1 MFFFS
6 SFFLQAGIPQA
17 PQEMPSPEELQAMV
31 EDIEKN
37 DPELFKLLQEEG
49 RRILQEAGIDP
60 DSFEQPKAEIKQEE
74 KKAPLSVPE
83 KTQSPLIIQPTTEV
97 KQTVRGIREI
107 EHLLQSLIESLQS
120 MRLKA
125 HVNTSIA
132 RLLER
137 FKRELDDL
145 SYYLPI
151 IKNKPIITYLA
162 TSAYTSFYMKLKSFT
177 HKIGELEQQLM
188 VNDLY
193 AEKHDTPYHILA
205 VRPGS
210 SLKEIEAAYKRM
222 MKAKNPQEL
231 KKQLKKE
238 GFSLKE
244 QKAILQ
250 ENELQRRAIQEA
262 YDLLTDINT
271 KKRFD
276 RDHEFTVSQRLSGGT
291 VSKELL
297 SSIGKAFTDFM
308 YNERSLEDIKKLIAQ
323 YDPEA
328 AKHKM
333 KIEEEIK
340 QERER
345 VEEAKK
351 RPQQPSPRAPFSPRT
366 YYPEARAGSYQGGYS
381 GGGYSP
387 DYSSYNQPYGQTAA
401 GTSPSQQKPKDA
413 GSAKPDAKKED
424 KDKDKDKDKDD
435 KKDKDKKDKDDKK
448 TRSKDRKEKDIKT
461 YIEDCVKPLRK
472 TEHMLTGPDLYD
484 IKGADRSKAKKV
496 YDTLDLDTLIE
507 KLSALSE
514 FLIDPKNKEKVD
526 KEKKESAQQWKL
538 TVLVRSK
545 TVLEKI
551 NNLLPKKEEEPQE
564 DAPISYQEI
573 LARDFDNLR
582 TQLDTISKALGLK
595 SDAQLKS
602 IFDILKQPQKTDTF
616 NRLLIDVQ
624 KQINKEDGAD
634 LKTLQKNLH
643 EIFGQIGGLN
653 QDQKERQKTA
663 WKNKIVTYAL
673 PFVTEL
679 SAPKEKKR
687 SVIDAEAKDKPDQ
700 VDTILS
706 LFKDISQTYGMID
719 LGGDIL
725 DQQNEEFLEVVRK
738 GRRINPL

>member
-1 MFFFS
+1 
-6 SFFLQAGIPQA
+6 
-17 PQEMPSPEELQAMV
+17 
-31 EDIEKN
+31 
-37 DPELFKLLQEEG
+37 
-49 RRILQEAGIDP
+49 
-60 DSFEQPKAEIKQEE
+60 
-74 KKAPLSVPE
+74 
-83 KTQSPLIIQPTTEV
+83 
-97 KQTVRGIREI
+97 
-107 EHLLQSLIESLQS
+107 
-120 MRLKA
+120 
-125 HVNTSIA
+125 
-132 RLLER
+132 
-137 FKRELDDL
+137 
-145 SYYLPI
+145 
-151 IKNKPIITYLA
+151 
-162 TSAYTSFYMKLKSFT
+162 
-177 HKIGELEQQLM
+177 
-188 VNDLY
+188 
-193 AEKHDTPYHILA
+193 
-205 VRPGS
+205 
-210 SLKEIEAAYKRM
+210 
-222 MKAKNPQEL
+222 
-231 KKQLKKE
+231 
-238 GFSLKE
+238 
-244 QKAILQ
+244 
-250 ENELQRRAIQEA
+250 
-262 YDLLTDINT
+262 
-271 KKRFD
+271 
-276 RDHEFTVSQRLSGGT
+276 
-291 VSKELL
+291 
-297 SSIGKAFTDFM
+297 
-308 YNERSLEDIKKLIAQ
+308 
-323 YDPEA
+323 
-328 AKHKM
+328 
-333 KIEEEIK
+333 
-340 QERER
+340 
-345 VEEAKK
+345 
-351 RPQQPSPRAPFSPRT
+351 
-366 YYPEARAGSYQGGYS
+366 
-381 GGGYSP
+381 
-387 DYSSYNQPYGQTAA
+387 
-401 GTSPSQQKPKDA
+401 
-413 GSAKPDAKKED
+413 
-424 KDKDKDKDKDD
+424 
-435 KKDKDKKDKDDKK
+435 
-448 TRSKDRKEKDIKT
+448 
-461 YIEDCVKPLRK
+461 
-472 TEHMLTGPDLYD
+472 MLTGPDLYD